1 MSESRTFRLQ
11 RAMAS
16 LILDDEPED
25 IGAPAERLGLPAG
38 DQQAFRDQPEAMD
51 LYRELARLSLT
62 EPLETTFPVLKAL
75 LEGAEVWEDCAQA
88 FLSARVVRSTHY
100 RDIAPSFLGWLVD
113 TGWGQDR
120 WPFLAELAHA
130 ELLEVLVARFP
141 EADPV
146 QELHDEPGPGDVVWL
161 DPGTQVV
168 AYAHAVH
175 RATEAAPVPEARP
188 THLLAFRDEEGEAR
202 VLELTAATAALL
214 VQARTRPLAESA
226 AALGLS
232 DPAPALAL
240 LRDLRRQGAV
250 LGFRAPH

>member
-1 MSESRTFRLQ
+1 MPESRTFRLQ
-11 RAMAS
+11 RALAS
-16 LILDDEPED
+16 LILDDEPGD
-25 IGAPAERLGLPAG
+25 FGAPAVGLGLSTA
-38 DQQAFRDQPEAMD
+38 DQRTFRDQPEAMD
-51 LYRELARLSLT
+51 LYRELARLSLI

-75 LEGAEVWEDCAQA
+75 LEGAGAWEGCVQA
-88 FLSARVVRSTHY
+88 FLSARAVRSTHY
-100 RDIAPSFLGWLVD
+100 RDIAPSFLGWLAD

-120 WPFLAELAHA
+120 WPFLPELAHA

-141 EADPV
+141 EGDPARD
-146 QELHDEPGPGDVVWL
+146 LHDEPGPGDVVWF

-188 THLLAFRDEEGEAR
+188 THLLAFRDAEGDVR

-226 AALGLS
+226 AALGFA
-232 DPAPALAL
+232 DPAPTLAL
-240 LRDLRRQGAV
+240 LRDLRDQGAI